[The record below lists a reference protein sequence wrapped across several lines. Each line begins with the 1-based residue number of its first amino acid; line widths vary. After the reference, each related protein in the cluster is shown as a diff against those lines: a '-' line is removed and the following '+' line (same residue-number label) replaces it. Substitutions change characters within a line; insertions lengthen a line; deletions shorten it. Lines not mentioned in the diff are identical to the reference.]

1 MEKLEKRI
9 IEIRENIKF
18 LDEKMNKTY
27 SDYEVAKD
35 KREDAEVNLEIL
47 MNQKKEIASKI
58 LSKQISKVSL
68 VFVPANLVLF
78 GFVTYK
84 NIRFGPNIFNDIIMI
99 LSSIF
104 LSFVCGYLL
113 SYIVLKIIKH
123 FDFLNNLIYLSDKN
137 IFELYKDEKKI
148 VKKIKK
154 TTKDLKE
161 YKIDEKENAEL
172 YSKLCVKYN
181 SSKSLLDEV
190 ESDYFDKTKFIK
202 SELKTS
208 NLYNLLNS
216 LSEDDREYIVDS
228 IKNNFLNYTK

>member
-18 LDEKMNKTY
+18 LAEKMNKTY